1 MHDPIQGHGHVA
13 LKVWNFAI
21 FKIYLLCHFQW
32 ELTSDCLLI
41 TLIGLFHFLRWPKWT
56 VACSRTAAEVGSL
69 FPSCHLAVA
78 VAARQRLT
86 RTACIK
92 SLLCDF
98 LGTILASY
106 RSVLTDGEPARRRHS
121 AWSESTRATPW
132 PPVRGPQ
139 LPTVYCTF
147 SQGRWNDTNYAQQL
161 VHRKPS
167 ICERNLNFFTF
178 VGVCTKT

>member
-1 MHDPIQGHGHVA
+1 MTV
-13 LKVWNFAI
+13 
-21 FKIYLLCHFQW
+21 YLLRSSVCFISCVGRN
-32 ELTSDCLLI
+32 E
-41 TLIGLFHFLRWPKWT
+41 T

-121 AWSESTRATPW
+121 AWSESTRATP
-132 PPVRGPQ
+132 
-139 LPTVYCTF
+139 
-147 SQGRWNDTNYAQQL
+147 
-161 VHRKPS
+161 
-167 ICERNLNFFTF
+167 
-178 VGVCTKT
+178 